1 MVKEAEEQ
9 LEDKAQIHQA
19 SFHSADLLGLP
30 KADLVISRMAAH
42 YDDPRY
48 VLPQLHGLLVEGGKA
63 IITMNVDPD
72 DEEPRDKVPSI
83 YTEIRPG
90 VRTREWLYRVSEM
103 EKLLAEN
110 PDLNG
115 TVTPVDMKTVSEG
128 MFTKEERQT
137 WDKEVSAIFFILFCS
152 VSRWG

>member
-1 MVKEAEEQ
+1 
-9 LEDKAQIHQA
+9 
-19 SFHSADLLGLP
+19 
-30 KADLVISRMAAH
+30 
-42 YDDPRY
+42 
-48 VLPQLHGLLVEGGKA
+48 
-63 IITMNVDPD
+63 MNVDPD

-137 WDKEVSAIFFILFCS
+137 WDKEVSAIPDERGGKKFIPFPERYAKGKPYCVL
-152 VSRWG
+152 VTLQKNRGEAN